1 MASVKDCEVIIPSSC
16 SAPLLDTKKYYA
28 NFIMRKLYSSS
39 KRKNLNCMC
48 NPKLEHILVLL
59 VFLNRTSTTD
69 HVTYHSATG
78 ESLFVNSNKLIQRN
92 YGCWGS
98 SHSAKPCR
106 ARLPVQQELST
117 NEVSTVGTLRHHHKP
132 RYCIFYG
139 KDCTQM
145 YSLYIFC
152 QLLAMYL
159 LLLLNS
165 VEFSC
170 YYFIFI

>member
-1 MASVKDCEVIIPSSC
+1 
-16 SAPLLDTKKYYA
+16 
-28 NFIMRKLYSSS
+28 MR
-39 KRKNLNCMC
+39 
-48 NPKLEHILVLL
+48 NPKLAHIFFSFFEPYCPYNCLL
-59 VFLNRTSTTD
+59 NMNI
-69 HVTYHSATG
+69 TYQPVSH
-78 ESLFVNSNKLIQRN
+78 FFNSKILLQRN

-117 NEVSTVGTLRHHHKP
+117 NEVSTVGTLHHHHKP

-139 KDCTQM
+139 KDCTEM